1 MDREAAE
8 TRREVALKIAWAF
21 LGRPYVWGGD
31 DPMAG
36 FDCSGFVIE
45 ILKSVGLF
53 PRRADT
59 TAHGLFQMFSGPRGG
74 KTVPCDPYAG
84 CLVFWHAEGSDRIRH
99 VEMMINEN
107 LSIGASGGGSRTRSR
122 KDAIR
127 ENAYIKVRPV
137 DFLDPELYGF
147 VDPFR

>member
-1 MDREAAE
+1 MKRGDAEA
-8 TRREVALKIAWAF
+8 RREVALRVAWAF
-21 LGRPYVWGGD
+21 LGRPYIWGGD

-59 TAHGLFQMFSGPRGG
+59 TAHGLHAMFSRAGMGKVVPR
-74 KTVPCDPYAG
+74 DPYAG
-84 CLVFWHAEGSDRIRH
+84 CLVFWQAEGSDRIRH
-99 VEMMINEN
+99 VEMMINES

-122 KDAIR
+122 QDAIR

-137 DFLDPELYGF
+137 DFQDPDLYGF
-147 VDPFR
+147 VDPF